1 MLHQES
7 LDPINHP
14 PHYTQHPSGVEC
26 ITITEHYNFNVGNAI
41 KYLWRAGLK
50 DGTDAAS
57 DLRKAAWYVQREIER
72 VAAEPTASTV
82 YCGKCNASLTSPF
95 CPNQSCPQ
103 SPLYV
108 LTAVD
113 PDFPPV
119 ETQAQVAAAYADHY
133 SGQTRPDTD
142 AVTDSIYGDH
152 IAAHNASGQPWGPRH
167 DHGDARLNGLLIHA
181 HMGVGVDHEA
191 RHAD

>member
-1 MLHQES
+1 MLHEES

-72 VAAEPTASTV
+72 VADVSTPV
-82 YCGKCNASLTSPF
+82 AFTDVV
-95 CPNQSCPQ
+95 Q
-103 SPLYV
+103 
-108 LTAVD
+108 
-113 PDFPPV
+113 DFPPV
-119 ETQAQVAAAYADHY
+119 ETLAQVAAAYADRY
-133 SGQTRPDTD
+133 SLPDDIIDT
-142 AVTDSIYGDH
+142 IYGDH
-152 IAAHNASGQPWGPRH
+152 IAAHNASGLPWGDAH
-167 DHGDARLNGLLIHA
+167 DHGDARLNGLLIHG
-181 HMGVGVDHEA
+181 HSGA